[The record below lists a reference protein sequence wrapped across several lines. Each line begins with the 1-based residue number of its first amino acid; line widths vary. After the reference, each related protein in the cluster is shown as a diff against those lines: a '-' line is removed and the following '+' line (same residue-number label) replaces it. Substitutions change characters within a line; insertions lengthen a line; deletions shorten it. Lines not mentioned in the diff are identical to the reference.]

1 MTTLNTNFLSTLTTP
16 QRQDIEN
23 ISSVKLL
30 SHREMPLNASTPL
43 NNVFIIKSGRIK
55 IYEISDT
62 GKQIILWFCFPGEI
76 FGLAELNINNDRKIY
91 AESCNKSELLSIH
104 SHDFNQFLF
113 KHHAISL
120 YLIDLLTHRM
130 QLLAEQLLNCTSDD
144 VTTRLIKLLGRFSKY
159 TAASST
165 HHHSQFKL
173 THQEIADMLGASR
186 QTITSTISQLKKSGI
201 IDSDKG
207 SLRLLDQAPA

>member
-23 ISSVKLL
+23 ISTVKFL
-30 SHREMPLNASTPL
+30 SHREMPLNASTPF
-43 NNVFIIKSGRIK
+43 NNIFIIKSGRIK

-113 KHHAISL
+113 KHHTVSL

-144 VTTRLIKLLGRFSKY
+144 VTTRLIKLLNRFSKY
-159 TAASST
+159 TVSSNQR
-165 HHHSQFKL
+165 HRQLKL

-186 QTITSTISQLKKSGI
+186 QTITSTISHLKKTGV
-201 IDSDKG
+201 IDNSKG
-207 SLRLLDQAPA
+207 SLRLLDQSPA